1 MIQITAYGPWA
12 VVTGASSG
20 IGEAF
25 ANQLAAAGVNLV
37 LAARSADKL
46 EALGAALSGKHG
58 ISYRVVAVDL
68 SLPEAATTLVEAT
81 EGLDVGL
88 LVSNAGTG
96 VPGRFLDQEIADLRR
111 RMILNAGSH
120 LELIHAFGRRFAAR
134 GGGGMVLVSAL
145 GAAHGIPNLAQDS
158 SAKGY
163 LLHLGETLHHEL
175 ARDGIA
181 VMVVMPGNVDTPII
195 DTLGVA
201 RTDLPVRP
209 QPVDKAV
216 QEMIAAFLKGRP
228 THIPGRMMRMM
239 VRLMPRSQSIKMNG
253 RMLGKAAD
261 NIAERDRVRAQAG

>member
-1 MIQITAYGPWA
+1 MIQIASYGPWA

-25 ANQLAAAGVNLV
+25 ANQLAASGLNLM
-37 LAARSADKL
+37 LAARSGDKL
-46 EALGAALSGKHG
+46 EALGATLSAKHG

-68 SLPEAATTLVEAT
+68 SLPEAAAALIEAT
-81 EGLDVGL
+81 EGLDVGF
-88 LVSNAGTG
+88 LVSNAGKG
-96 VPGRFLDQEIADLRR
+96 VPGRFLDQDIADLRR

-134 GGGGMVLVSAL
+134 GRGGMVLVSAL
-145 GAAHGIPNLAQDS
+145 GAAHGIPNMAQDS

-175 ARDGIA
+175 ARDGVA
-181 VMVVMPGNVDTPII
+181 VLVVMPGNVDTPII
-195 DTLGVA
+195 DALGFA
-201 RTDLPVRP
+201 RTDLPIRP
-209 QPVDKAV
+209 QPVEGAV
-216 QEMIAAFLKGRP
+216 REMITAFLKGRP
-228 THIPGRMMRMM
+228 TLIPGRMMRMM

-261 NIAERDRVRAQAG
+261 NIAERARVQAQAG